1 MKTEKISLGHGE
13 GGLLTH
19 ELINHMFKRHFSN
32 TYLDPLCDAAV
43 LPGSD
48 GRLAFTTDSYV
59 VQPIFFPGGD
69 IGKLAVCG
77 TVNDLSMVGAVPLY
91 LTAGYIL
98 EEGMACADL
107 ERIVTSM
114 AKTAADAGIVIVAGD
129 TKVVGRGN
137 ADRIFINTAGIG
149 WVPDDVDLSCGNV
162 RDGDVIIIS
171 GSIGDHGMVVLCQR
185 EGLEFS
191 SSLVSDC
198 APLNSLIRMI
208 LDCHK
213 GVRVTRDPTRGG
225 LATTLVEL
233 ARTSE
238 LGFDIE
244 EAGVTVREG
253 VRAGCVLLGLDP
265 LYLPNEGKL
274 VLIADPK
281 EAGAI
286 VTTMRGHHLGQEAGV
301 IGRVVK
307 DHP

>member
-19 ELINHMFKRHFSN
+19 ELIDHMFKRHFSN

-43 LPGSD
+43 LPGSG

-77 TVNDLSMVGAVPLY
+77 TINDLSMVGAVPLY

-149 WVPDDVDLSCGNV
+149 WIPDDVDLSPRKRPGRRHDHHFRKYWRP
-162 RDGDVIIIS
+162 RDGRPVPERRPGI
-171 GSIGDHGMVVLCQR
+171 Q
-185 EGLEFS
+185 
-191 SSLVSDC
+191 LVS
-198 APLNSLIRMI
+198 R
-208 LDCHK
+208 
-213 GVRVTRDPTRGG
+213 
-225 LATTLVEL
+225 
-233 ARTSE
+233 
-238 LGFDIE
+238 
-244 EAGVTVREG
+244 
-253 VRAGCVLLGLDP
+253 
-265 LYLPNEGKL
+265 
-274 VLIADPK
+274 
-281 EAGAI
+281 
-286 VTTMRGHHLGQEAGV
+286 Q
-301 IGRVVK
+301 
-307 DHP
+307 